1 LHSAVHHSIKG
12 KENFEPFMKAIGV
25 PDEIIQQIKDIM
37 SFTEI
42 VQNGNDF
49 KITTTTGPKVTV
61 NQFTIGKETEMDA
74 ISGEKIKKT
83 VFRLEDNK
91 LKVSLKNIESVT
103 ELVDPNTLVA
113 VMTLGDIVY
122 KSTSKRV

>member
-1 LHSAVHHSIKG
+1 
-12 KENFEPFMKAIGV
+12 NFEPFMKAIGV

-74 ISGEKIKKT
+74 ISGEKIKT

>member
-1 LHSAVHHSIKG
+1 LSSG
-12 KENFEPFMKAIGV
+12 KYQQVSFQNFEPFMKAIGV

-74 ISGEKIKKT
+74 ISGEKIKT

-103 ELVDPNTLVA
+103 ELVDPNTLV
-113 VMTLGDIVY
+113 MTLGDIVY

>member
-1 LHSAVHHSIKG
+1 MINIVVCSAC
-12 KENFEPFMKAIGV
+12 FLLGV

-74 ISGEKIKKT
+74 ISGEKIKVRQDK
-83 VFRLEDNK
+83 
-91 LKVSLKNIESVT
+91 KVCCLRKV
-103 ELVDPNTLVA
+103 
-113 VMTLGDIVY
+113 
-122 KSTSKRV
+122 